1 MRVTVLGCG
10 AAGGVP
16 LIGNDWGSCDPAEPR
31 NRRRRAS
38 ILVEADGARILVD
51 TSPDL
56 REQLIDAEVSALDA
70 ILFTHEHAD
79 HVHGIDDVR
88 TLNRIGRRAIDAYGD
103 ARCLTVLRQ
112 RFEYVF
118 APPPVEG
125 GKPVF
130 FKPCLTAHEIAPGTP
145 FAAAGI
151 HVLPFVQDHGFMTTL
166 GFRFGDFAYST
177 DVVNLDEAAFA
188 ALAGI
193 KIWMVGCLGQHP
205 HPTHAHLDKV
215 LGWIERVRPER
226 AILTHMT
233 GALDYER
240 LAATL
245 PANVAPAH
253 DGMVVEIG

>member
-1 MRVTVLGCG
+1 MRITVLGCG

-16 LIGNDWGSCDPAEPR
+16 QIGNDWGACDPSEPR

-56 REQLIDAEVSALDA
+56 REQLIDANVSTIDA

-88 TLNRIGRRAIDAYGD
+88 TLNRINRRAIDAY
-103 ARCLTVLRQ
+103 AATKCLNVITR
-112 RFEYVF
+112 RFDYVF

-125 GKPVF
+125 GKQVF
-130 FKPCLTAHEIAPGTP
+130 FKPCMTGHAVTPGDM
-145 FAAAGI
+145 FAAAGVD
-151 HVLPFVQDHGFMTTL
+151 VLPFFQDHGFMTTL

-177 DVVNLDEAAFA
+177 DVVNLDGAAFT
-188 ALAGI
+188 ALAGV
-193 KIWMVGCLGQHP
+193 KVWLVGCLGHQP

-215 LGWIERVRPER
+215 LGWVDQLKPER
-226 AILTHMT
+226 TILTHM
-233 GALDYER
+233 ASSLDYRR
-240 LAATL
+240 LRDGL
-245 PANVAPAH
+245 PRGVEPGY
-253 DGMVVEIG
+253 DGMVVEI

>member
-10 AAGGVP
+10 SAGGVP
-16 LIGNDWGSCDPAEPR
+16 QIGRDWGNCDPHEPR

-38 ILVEADGARILVD
+38 ILVEADGARVLVD
-51 TSPDL
+51 TSPDM
-56 REQLIDAEVSALDA
+56 REQLIDANVSAVDA

-79 HVHGIDDVR
+79 HIHGIDDVR
-88 TLNRIGRRAIDAYGD
+88 TLNRISRRAIDAY
-103 ARCLTVLRQ
+103 AATRCLNVIGQ

-118 APPPVEG
+118 TPPPLEG

-130 FKPCLTAHEIAPGTP
+130 FKPCLTAHEVAPGTM
-145 FAAAGI
+145 FAAAGLD
-151 HVLPFVQDHGFMTTL
+151 VLPFVQDHGFMTTL

-177 DVVNLDEAAFA
+177 DVVNLDGAAFA

-193 KIWMVGCLGQHP
+193 KVWMVGCLGHHP

-215 LGWIERVRPER
+215 LGWIDRLKPER

-233 GALDYER
+233 GALDYRR
-240 LAATL
+240 LRDTL
-245 PANVAPAH
+245 PRGVEPAH
-253 DGMVVEIG
+253 DGMILDI